1 MSVLALPTVFLMGP
15 TASGK
20 TDLAVRL
27 AEALNIEIISV
38 DSAMVYRG
46 MDIGTAKPGRDVL
59 QKAPHRLIDI
69 RDPAESYSAGDF
81 IRDAK
86 AEIAAIKAAGNIPM
100 LAGGT
105 MMYFHALE
113 YGLAELPPAAPEIR
127 QDLERRAQEDG
138 WDALHA
144 ELVRIDPASGNRI
157 HPNDPQRIQRALEVF
172 MASGITLSDWIGRQ
186 RPPQVAGPL
195 LKFALADI
203 DRSLLHERIER
214 RFQAMMA
221 AGFAE
226 EVAGLRERGDLT
238 PEMASVKAVG
248 YRQLWAALE
257 GEYEMDEG
265 VRRGIV
271 ATRRLAKRQYTW
283 LRAQTNSISLDP
295 LESGNL
301 ARITALIK
309 HANKFVE

>member
-1 MSVLALPTVFLMGP
+1 MSELALPTVFLMGP

-127 QDLERRAQEDG
+127 QDLERRAQADG

-172 MASGITLSDWIGRQ
+172 IASGITLSDWIGRQ

-248 YRQLWAALE
+248 YRQLWAALD

-283 LRAQTNSISLDP
+283 LRAQTNTISLDP
-295 LESGNL
+295 LESGSR
-301 ARITALIK
+301 ARISALIK

>member
-1 MSVLALPTVFLMGP
+1 MSELALPTVFLMGP

-59 QKAPHRLIDI
+59 HKAPHRLIDI

-86 AEIAAIKAAGNIPM
+86 AEIAAIKAAGSIPV

-127 QDLERRAQEDG
+127 QDLERRAQADG

-172 MASGITLSDWIGRQ
+172 IASGITLSDWIGRQ

-248 YRQLWAALE
+248 YRQLWAALD

-283 LRAQTNSISLDP
+283 LRAQTNTISLDP

>member
-1 MSVLALPTVFLMGP
+1 MSELALPTVFLMGP

-86 AEIAAIKAAGNIPM
+86 AEIAAIKGAGNIPM
-100 LAGGT
+100 LTGGT

-127 QDLERRAQEDG
+127 RDLERRAQAHG

-144 ELVRIDPASGNRI
+144 ELVRIDPASGDRI

-172 MASGITLSDWIGRQ
+172 IASGITLSDWIGRQ

-214 RFQAMMA
+214 RFQVMMA

-248 YRQLWAALE
+248 YRQLWAALD

-283 LRAQTNSISLDP
+283 LRAQTNTISLDP

-301 ARITALIK
+301 ARITALIN